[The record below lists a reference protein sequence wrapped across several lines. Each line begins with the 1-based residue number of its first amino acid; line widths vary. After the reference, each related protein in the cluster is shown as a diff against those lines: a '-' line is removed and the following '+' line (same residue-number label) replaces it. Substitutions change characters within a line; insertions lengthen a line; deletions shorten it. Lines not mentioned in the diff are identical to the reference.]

1 MAEIKISYEGRRR
14 KAAAHLARVLERY
27 GYSVC
32 YESEESELI
41 GEAKALLVLWCQLAA
56 QSEAVK
62 REAELG
68 AELGILV
75 RAKIE
80 PCELSEGSGGDCI
93 DLSDWSGA
101 PLDRKLYPLLGG
113 LAKRLGHPPQLDFKG
128 MREYDEDW
136 YRTGALSLRAF
147 GLEERESPAETD
159 RSSPPGGQAALDWK
173 MIENSADPEDFRAF
187 IEEYGAGVL
196 VRKAQRKLSE
206 LTDAAWAGTQ
216 ETGAALKDFLKLH
229 PESRHAAVAQAK
241 LAGLAAEELR
251 KRVPGETPSGKQE
264 TRQTEEERAQRR
276 KREEEMRYRAEGRIR
291 IAAAFSQ
298 PVGLEWFRP
307 GLGETEWFKD
317 LAIGP
322 EMVAVP
328 AGRFLM
334 GSPEDEPER
343 FPNEGPQHKVT
354 IPGPFAIGRFA
365 VTFDEW
371 DAAQE
376 DKDWQRI
383 TGRAPRQ
390 PRDGGW
396 GRGSRPVTGVSWDDA
411 QAYTKW
417 LSGKTGNE
425 YRLPSEAEWEY
436 ACRAGSVTP
445 FWWGTSITTEQANY
459 DGRGF
464 AYSGGGRKGEF
475 RQQTLPVQCFEP
487 NPWGLYQV
495 HGNVWEW
502 CEDLWHSNYIEAP
515 ANGSA
520 WTDGDTNL
528 RVLRGGSW
536 INNPRGLRSAFRNN
550 NFSLFGHRNRFRG
563 FRAVRVLT
571 P

>member
-80 PCELSEGSGGDCI
+80 PCELSEGGGGDCI

-113 LAKRLGHPPQLDFKG
+113 LAKRLGRPPQLDFKG
-128 MREYDEDW
+128 MREYDENW

-147 GLEERESPAETD
+147 GLEERESPAEPD

-206 LTDAAWAGTQ
+206 LADAAWAGTP
-216 ETGAALKDFLKLH
+216 ETGAALKDFLKQH

-251 KRVPGETPSGKQE
+251 KRVPKEAPSGEQGP
-264 TRQTEEERAQRR
+264 RQTEEERARRR

-291 IAAAFSQ
+291 IAAAFGQ
-298 PVGLEWFRP
+298 PVGLEWFGP

-322 EMVAVP
+322 EIGRRSGRPLPDGV
-328 AGRFLM
+328 AGR
-334 GSPEDEPER
+334 G
-343 FPNEGPQHKVT
+343 
-354 IPGPFAIGRFA
+354 A
-365 VTFDEW
+365 
-371 DAAQE
+371 
-376 DKDWQRI
+376 
-383 TGRAPRQ
+383 
-390 PRDGGW
+390 
-396 GRGSRPVTGVSWDDA
+396 
-411 QAYTKW
+411 
-417 LSGKTGNE
+417 
-425 YRLPSEAEWEY
+425 
-436 ACRAGSVTP
+436 
-445 FWWGTSITTEQANY
+445 
-459 DGRGF
+459 
-464 AYSGGGRKGEF
+464 
-475 RQQTLPVQCFEP
+475 
-487 NPWGLYQV
+487 
-495 HGNVWEW
+495 
-502 CEDLWHSNYIEAP
+502 
-515 ANGSA
+515 
-520 WTDGDTNL
+520 
-528 RVLRGGSW
+528 
-536 INNPRGLRSAFRNN
+536 
-550 NFSLFGHRNRFRG
+550 
-563 FRAVRVLT
+563 
-571 P
+571 